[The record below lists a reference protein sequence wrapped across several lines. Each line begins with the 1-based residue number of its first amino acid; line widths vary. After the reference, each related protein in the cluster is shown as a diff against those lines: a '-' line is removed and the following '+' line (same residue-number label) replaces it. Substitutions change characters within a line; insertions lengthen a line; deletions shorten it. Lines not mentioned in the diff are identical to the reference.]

1 MAGVGR
7 CVKQRD
13 TPGAS
18 MPSEPIQPVLSLR
31 GLHKRFGP
39 THALRGVDLDLVPGE
54 VLALIGE
61 NGAGKSTLVKVLTG
75 VYPLDEGEIR
85 LRGEPLRLARAHD
98 AHAAGI
104 VAVHQ
109 ETVMFDE
116 LSAAENIFIG
126 RQPMRGWPGLK
137 VIDWAT
143 MNRDAQRVLDQVGA
157 GFAATTPVREL
168 SLAQRHLI
176 EIARALSQQAKVV
189 ILDEPTAA
197 LSQAEIRDFYGI
209 VRGLKA
215 QGVAVLFITHKFDE
229 LFAVCDRYV
238 VLRDGASVGTGLMA
252 EADESSLVRLMAG
265 RAIDQI
271 YPAVRS
277 VPGEVVLK
285 VIGLS
290 HPTEFDGLNFEL
302 RRGEI
307 LGFYG
312 LVGAGRSEAML
323 ALMGLNPQARGDVT
337 VEGRRIDV
345 REPADAIAAGLAYVP
360 EERQRQGGVL
370 SFSVRHNMSLA
381 ALAGPRHG
389 LHGKMS
395 RGPWLSA
402 GRESEFAQRLIQRLS
417 IKTASH
423 DTPLSGLSGGN
434 QQKVVIAKWLGLNPR
449 IVILD
454 EPTKGIDVG
463 AKQAVYQLI
472 AEMVEQGLAVILV
485 SSELPEVMNLAHR
498 VIVMRRGRQVHEFAQ
513 GAADAEAI
521 VAAASGLGEG
531 AIAPAGSR
539 TASPTFSACQTE
551 LAA

>member
-1 MAGVGR
+1 M
-7 CVKQRD
+7 
-13 TPGAS
+13 TP
-18 MPSEPIQPVLSLR
+18 ETIQPLLTLR
-31 GLHKRFGP
+31 GAHKRFGP

-61 NGAGKSTLVKVLTG
+61 NGAGKSTLVKLLTG
-75 VYPLDEGEIR
+75 VHAPDEGELCLHGKA
-85 LRGEPLRLARAHD
+85 LRFQRAKD
-98 AHAAGI
+98 AEAAGI

-137 VIDWAT
+137 AIDWAT
-143 MNRDAQRVLDQVGA
+143 MNREAQQVLDQVGA
-157 GFAATTPVREL
+157 GFLSTTPVGEL

-176 EIARALSQQAKVV
+176 EIARALSQQASVV

-238 VLRDGASVGTGLMA
+238 VLRDGASVGTGRMA
-252 EADESSLVRLMAG
+252 DVDESSLVRLMAG

-271 YPAVRS
+271 YPEVASVAGDVALQVR
-277 VPGEVVLK
+277 
-285 VIGLS
+285 GLS
-290 HPTEFDGLNFEL
+290 HPTEFDDVNFEV
-302 RRGEI
+302 RKGEI

-312 LVGAGRSEAML
+312 LVGAGRSEVML
-323 ALMGLNPQARGDVT
+323 ALMGLNPQAHGSVT
-337 VEGRRIDV
+337 IDGKSIDI

-360 EERQRQGGVL
+360 EERQRQGAVL
-370 SFSVRHNMSLA
+370 PFSVRHNMSLA
-381 ALAGPRHG
+381 ALAGPLHA
-389 LHGKMS
+389 LHGKLS
-395 RGPWLSA
+395 SGWWLSK
-402 GRESEFAQRLIQRLS
+402 RLESEFAQRMIDRLA
-417 IKTASH
+417 IKTASQE
-423 DTPLSGLSGGN
+423 TPLSALSGGN

-463 AKQAVYQLI
+463 AKQAVYKLI
-472 AEMVEQGLAVILV
+472 AEMVGQGLAVILV
-485 SSELPEVMNLAHR
+485 SSELPEVMHLAHR
-498 VIVMRRGRQVHEFAQ
+498 VIVMRRGRQVCEFAR
-513 GAADAEAI
+513 GEADAEDV
-521 VAAASGLGEG
+521 VAAASGLTNVV
-531 AIAPAGSR
+531 AVPAGPQA
-539 TASPTFSACQTE
+539 ASVVIGVASMEC
-551 LAA
+551 AA

>member
-1 MAGVGR
+1 M
-7 CVKQRD
+7 
-13 TPGAS
+13 T
-18 MPSEPIQPVLSLR
+18 SESPPPLLTLR

-39 THALRGVDLDLVPGE
+39 THALRGVDIDLVAGE

-61 NGAGKSTLVKVLTG
+61 NGAGKSTLVKTLTG
-75 VYPLDEGEIR
+75 VHQPDEGEIR
-85 LRGEPLRLARAHD
+85 LAGELCSFQRAKD
-98 AHAAGI
+98 AQAAGI

-109 ETVMFDE
+109 ETVMFEE

-126 RQPMRGWPGLK
+126 RQPMRRWFGLS

-143 MNRDAQRVLDQVGA
+143 MNREAQRVLDQVGA

-176 EIARALSQQAKVV
+176 EIARALSQQARVV

-238 VLRDGASVGTGLMA
+238 VLRDGASVGAGLMA
-252 EADESSLVRLMAG
+252 QADEPGLVRLMAG
-265 RAIDQI
+265 RSIEQI
-271 YPAVRS
+271 YPAITS
-277 VPGEVVLK
+277 MPGEVVMQ
-285 VIGLS
+285 VRGLS
-290 HPTEFDGLNFEL
+290 HPTEFQDLNFDL

-323 ALMGLNPQARGDVT
+323 ALMGLNREAGGQVLI
-337 VEGRRIDV
+337 EGKAIDI

-370 SFSVRHNMSLA
+370 PFALRHNMSLA
-381 ALAGPRHG
+381 ALAGPRHSMHG
-389 LHGKMS
+389 LMS
-395 RGPWLSA
+395 RGPWLSPRLEQA
-402 GRESEFAQRLIQRLS
+402 FAETMIRRLS
-417 IKTASH
+417 IRTESDEA
-423 DTPLSGLSGGN
+423 PLSSLSGGN

-449 IVILD
+449 IIILD

-472 AEMVEQGLAVILV
+472 AEMVSNGLAVILV

-498 VIVMRRGRQVHEFAQ
+498 VIVMRRGRQVREF
-513 GAADAEAI
+513 GRGEADAEAI
-521 VAAASGLGEG
+521 VAAASGLAAGEKPVV
-531 AIAPAGSR
+531 AEA
-539 TASPTFSACQTE
+539 E
-551 LAA
+551 LVA